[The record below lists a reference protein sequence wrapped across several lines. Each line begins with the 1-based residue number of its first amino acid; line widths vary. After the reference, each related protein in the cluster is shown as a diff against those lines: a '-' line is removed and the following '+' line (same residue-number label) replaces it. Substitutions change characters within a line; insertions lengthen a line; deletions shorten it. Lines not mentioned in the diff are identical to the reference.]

1 MANGVCIEQDP
12 ARPRLVQTE
21 ILSVKEEIKSEDEAD
36 GVPAPAEA
44 VESRVAVKE
53 EVTVEDF
60 QACEQLAAAAAA
72 AALSV
77 SHRPA

>member
-36 GVPAPAEA
+36 GEWPITAPAP
-44 VESRVAVKE
+44 AVKE

-60 QACEQLAAAAAA
+60 QACEQLAVAAAAA
-72 AALSV
+72 SLSV